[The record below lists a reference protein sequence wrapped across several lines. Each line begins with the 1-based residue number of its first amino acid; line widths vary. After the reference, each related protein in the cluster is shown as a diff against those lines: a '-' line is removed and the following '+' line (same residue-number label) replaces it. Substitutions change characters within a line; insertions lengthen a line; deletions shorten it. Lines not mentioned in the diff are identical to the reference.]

1 MEKCLVTL
9 AAAPLDSGILNR
21 VARYFGWDVLHVRSL
36 ASLEPIDSSRI
47 AAILFDREAAGHTW
61 LDAASSL
68 RRMKPGVRLVAC
80 HGFFEP
86 VPWPELAAAGVFHA
100 LRVPLIES
108 EVHQSLGLSGPRTG
122 SGESVRT
129 PCAPRHNPLTLGI
142 PASPECAFSRDS
154 APF

>member
-36 ASLEPIDSSRI
+36 ASLEPIDSSRV

-108 EVHQSLGLSGPRTG
+108 EVHQSLGFVWAEDRQRRISPH
-122 SGESVRT
+122 SVR
-129 PCAPRHNPLTLGI
+129 A
-142 PASPECAFSRDS
+142 AA
-154 APF
+154 